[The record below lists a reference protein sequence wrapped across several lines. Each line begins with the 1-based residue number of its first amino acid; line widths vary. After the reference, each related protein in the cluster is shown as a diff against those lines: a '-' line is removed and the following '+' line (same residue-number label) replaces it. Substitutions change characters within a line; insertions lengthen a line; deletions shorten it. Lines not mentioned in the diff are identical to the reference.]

1 MTAEQTSGN
10 SFETLVEITRVI
22 HSITDPDALLG
33 TVLEAAMTHLR
44 AERGF
49 VLLAAPA
56 TPRGFVVAAA
66 RNFGPKDSTDDIAAS
81 SSVVRRVLDTGE
93 PVLTFDAQADER
105 FESSTSI
112 LTQRILS
119 IICIPLRTPDRITG
133 AVYLDSSLS
142 RKAFTEES
150 VKFLTVFGHLSAV
163 AIENARRYVS
173 LRSEND
179 RLKQEVDVS
188 HRFGEI
194 IGATEAW
201 RRVLELVER
210 VLDVDVA
217 VLITGESGTGKE
229 LVARAIHE
237 HGIRSGRPMISVN
250 CSAIPEHLLES
261 ELFGYVRGAFTGAGA
276 DKKGLVEAAEGG
288 TLFLDEVADLPAAL
302 QAKILRLLQEKEYRR
317 VGDTA
322 MRTADIRL
330 IAATNRELQAEVS
343 RGALREDL
351 YFRLNVVNI
360 HLPPLRERREDIP
373 ALADHF
379 LQRAARQYK
388 RPVERIDPDAMQ
400 VLLAN
405 SWKGNVRE
413 LQNVL
418 ERAVV
423 LCRGTDLARKDFVL
437 DDTRSGE
444 PPETPTTLAEF
455 ERRIIEATLSELG
468 GNRTRTAERLGVSL
482 RWLQYRLKEW
492 SAG

>member
-250 CSAIPEHLLES
+250 CS
-261 ELFGYVRGAFTGAGA
+261 V
-276 DKKGLVEAAEGG
+276 
-288 TLFLDEVADLPAAL
+288 
-302 QAKILRLLQEKEYRR
+302 
-317 VGDTA
+317 
-322 MRTADIRL
+322 L
-330 IAATNRELQAEVS
+330 I
-343 RGALREDL
+343 
-351 YFRLNVVNI
+351 
-360 HLPPLRERREDIP
+360 
-373 ALADHF
+373 
-379 LQRAARQYK
+379 
-388 RPVERIDPDAMQ
+388 
-400 VLLAN
+400 
-405 SWKGNVRE
+405 
-413 LQNVL
+413 
-418 ERAVV
+418 
-423 LCRGTDLARKDFVL
+423 
-437 DDTRSGE
+437 
-444 PPETPTTLAEF
+444 
-455 ERRIIEATLSELG
+455 
-468 GNRTRTAERLGVSL
+468 
-482 RWLQYRLKEW
+482 
-492 SAG
+492 